1 MDQPCTKDKCPG
13 DLLYNTCLR
22 TLRPEWACDECFIRQ
37 FEPGLEGIARGGFTA
52 ERQLKSVNVA
62 RLVLLIIGLAIMF
75 VAVLLAVIASIFTM
89 PSLSSWAG
97 TAGFAAMGFCWF
109 NIGLTFAITTGF
121 SDVCYWHDD
130 PLIKSGPLE
139 ITSTLRNMRLAHD
152 SFQVGDLLKGLSPEF
167 VDPMIQITLLMLG
180 DTDKQTYY
188 VDNLNVPAAQQNIT
202 LIEEENYRLQQ
213 LRANLEGIG
222 SAFWV
227 LDLFAS
233 WEDRACKDVD
243 ATVYIFA
250 SLFTA
255 FILLIPFTIAA
266 FMGETRFNT
275 EGADLL

>member
-1 MDQPCTKDKCPG
+1 
-13 DLLYNTCLR
+13 
-22 TLRPEWACDECFIRQ
+22 
-37 FEPGLEGIARGGFTA
+37 
-52 ERQLKSVNVA
+52 
-62 RLVLLIIGLAIMF
+62 
-75 VAVLLAVIASIFTM
+75 
-89 PSLSSWAG
+89 
-97 TAGFAAMGFCWF
+97 
-109 NIGLTFAITTGF
+109 
-121 SDVCYWHDD
+121 
-130 PLIKSGPLE
+130 
-139 ITSTLRNMRLAHD
+139 
-152 SFQVGDLLKGLSPEF
+152 
-167 VDPMIQITLLMLG
+167 MIQITLLMLG

-275 EGADLL
+275 EGA